1 MELSNFMT
9 FCANEISGKL
19 EVRQVTSTPV
29 YFVLK
34 KNLPLPP
41 RKDPLPYIKNIECA
55 DTPSGG

>member
-19 EVRQVTSTPV
+19 EVRQVTSTPA

-41 RKDPLPYIKNIECA
+41 RKDPLPYIKNTECA